1 MDSPEIIKF
10 PEIMKVGIYAR
21 VSTQEQQT
29 LPLQIKDLREFAKR
43 RKWKVEIEISDVAS
57 GAKSRPKRE
66 ELLKL
71 ARQRKIDCILVWR
84 LDRFGRRLADLITT
98 LDELN
103 SLGVSFVSLNE
114 SLDLTTPSG
123 KALAGML
130 AVFAEFERSIL
141 LYIKGASKGRN
152 SRSQKQRQSAWAT

>member
-1 MDSPEIIKF
+1 MDTPLFLIYAVK
-10 PEIMKVGIYAR
+10 MKVGIYAR

-29 LPLQIKDLREFAKR
+29 LPLQIKDLREYAEK
-43 RKWKVEIEISDVAS
+43 RKWKIEIEITDIAS

-84 LDRFGRRLADLITT
+84 LDRFGRSLADLITT

-103 SLGVSFVSLNE
+103 HIGVSFVSLNE

-130 AVFAEFERSIL
+130 AVLGF
-141 LYIKGASKGRN
+141 K
-152 SRSQKQRQSAWAT
+152 